1 VPPPKKV
8 PQTDAIFAHLSQVHQ
23 AAGGDAAVVR
33 LSLDSKAAVALGPF
47 ARGGSSRTG
56 IRAVDHDFKPLGKL
70 TPFGIFWLGA
80 KELSLYFTATK
91 VSSDFIVDRLAE
103 WWQRHRGGLD
113 GVRRL
118 LLDLDN
124 GPENHGYRS
133 QFLYRL
139 VCLAQAEQLAIE
151 LAYYPPYH
159 SKYNPIE
166 RCWGVLENYW
176 RGELLDSE
184 EAVLGFARNMTY
196 AQRHPEVYRVAQEYA
211 KGARRTRAEKKWLEQ
226 WIERTP
232 GLQKWAVLIHP
243 PSPDQLII

>member
-1 VPPPKKV
+1 MPPPKKV
-8 PQTDAIFAHLSQVHQ
+8 PQTDAIFAHLSQVHRQ
-23 AAGGDAAVVR
+23 AGADATVVR
-33 LSLDSKAAVALGPF
+33 LSLDSKAAVVLGPF

-91 VSSDFIVDRLAE
+91 VSSDFMVDRLAE
-103 WWQRHRGGLD
+103 WWQRHGSGLR

-166 RCWGVLENYW
+166 RCWSSL
-176 RGELLDSE
+176 
-184 EAVLGFARNMTY
+184 
-196 AQRHPEVYRVAQEYA
+196 
-211 KGARRTRAEKKWLEQ
+211 EKKWNGVLLTCWEVVRACALRMT
-226 WIERTP
+226 WRRKHPVVERLERTYSAKVKVSKGEMKDVNARLERSATLP
-232 GLQKWAVLIHP
+232 KYDITIKPRKPRGR
-243 PSPDQLII
+243 